1 VAGTTPW
8 PAYVFGSI
16 RNILRPDIAST
27 STVLLLVTLAALAAV
42 GYVLRRG
49 GASGEDAAAIIM
61 GAEAAPG
68 APGK

>member
-42 GYVLRRG
+42 GYVLRR
-49 GASGEDAAAIIM
+49 SGDS
-61 GAEAAPG
+61 AEHVAKTLTG
-68 APGK
+68 V